1 MSLAVNDT
9 IVALATPPFP
19 ASRGIVRISGPRT
32 VDLVAGCVVE
42 PLERPRRAGCFPVT
56 WRCRPPVGDVPLVL
70 YLWPDARSYTAEP
83 AAELHAVGALP
94 VLDAL
99 VERCLDSGARL
110 ARPGE
115 YTLRAFLAGR
125 IDLTQAEAVLGVIDA
140 EDESSLNAALG
151 QLAGG
156 IGHPLRQLRCDLVDT
171 LAHLEAG
178 LDFVE
183 EPIDFLNAGDLA
195 NRCDRALR
203 TVDQLLEQIERR
215 GRTESVLRVGVVG
228 KPNVGKSSLVN
239 ALAGR
244 EAALVANQAG
254 TTRDPVT
261 TRVDW
266 NGRPIELID
275 APGEEDGAAEE
286 SVDAAACRLA
296 RELLQRADLRLWCI
310 PADAQLGAHSPGM
323 DATGSDLRTLVVR
336 TCADR
341 CARPWPSG
349 QRWVSSRTGEG
360 IAELRREIG
369 DILGRSVRPPMAGL
383 GVRCRSG
390 LVEAREFLRRAVDLA
405 RERRGEELVAMEL
418 RGAMDR
424 LGELVGELYTDELLD
439 EIFGRFCIGK

>member
-32 VDLVAGCVVE
+32 VELVAGCVAE
-42 PLERPRRAGCFPVT
+42 PLERRQRAGCFPVT

-115 YTLRAFLAGR
+115 FTLRAFLAGR

-140 EDESSLNAALG
+140 EDESSLRAALG

-156 IGHPLRQLRCDLVDT
+156 IGHPLRRLRRDLVDM

-178 LDFVE
+178 LDFVD
-183 EPIDFLNAGDLA
+183 EPIDFLSAGELA

-228 KPNVGKSSLVN
+228 RPNVGKSSLVN
-239 ALAGR
+239 ALAGW
-244 EAALVANQAG
+244 EAALVADQAG

-261 TRVDW
+261 TRVEW

-275 APGEEDGAAEE
+275 APGEEGGVAEE
-286 SVDAAACRLA
+286 SIDAAARRLA
-296 RELLQRADLRLWCI
+296 HELLQRVDLRLLCI
-310 PADAQLGAHSPGM
+310 PADAHLGSRSPDV
-323 DATGSDLRTLVVR
+323 DAAGSDLRTLVVR

-341 CARPWPSG
+341 CRRPWPSG
-349 QRWVSSRTGEG
+349 RRWVSSRTGEG
-360 IAELRREIG
+360 IAELRREIS
-369 DILGRSVRPPMAGL
+369 DLLGRSVGHPTAGL

-390 LVEAREFLRRAVDLA
+390 LVEARDFLRRAVDLA
-405 RERRGEELVAMEL
+405 RESRGEELVAMEL

-424 LGELVGELYTDELLD
+424 LGALVGELYTDELLD